1 MGLSV
6 DGNSAGLSVIIR
18 IEYIRIVNLTA
29 DFLFATSN
37 VSIWSIVEPALG
49 ICCMAASTYRPL
61 FKSLMD
67 KASTHGYNS
76 KPSGYHTGAGS
87 SYIMSRH
94 GYIKSKD
101 TTIST
106 TSSKDGN
113 APSSKSNSFD
123 DVIAMERVESKA
135 EGPSRKGSKKIWKA
149 RKKEVNGERSSEEA
163 NQGIMFSTTIEITR
177 KPIGDDIV

>member
-1 MGLSV
+1 
-6 DGNSAGLSVIIR
+6 VIIR
-18 IEYIRIVNLTA
+18 IAYIRKVNLTI

-37 VSIWSIVEPALG
+37 VSIWSIVEPAIG

-67 KASTHGYNS
+67 KASTRGYGYNS

-94 GYIKSKD
+94 GYIISKD
-101 TTIST
+101 TTTANRDGSP
-106 TSSKDGN
+106 SSL
-113 APSSKSNSFD
+113 SKSNSFD
-123 DVIAMERVESKA
+123 DVIVMESFESKV
-135 EGPSRKGSKKIWKA
+135 EGPSRKGSKKIWKERA
-149 RKKEVNGERSSEEA
+149 KEVGGD
-163 NQGIMFSTTIEITR
+163 QGIMFSTTVEITR